1 MGVAS
6 RPVGRGELGS
16 LQGCLV
22 GGDPEQRER
31 EWRVRRK
38 SLILS
43 ITLQVL
49 VVAAIVV
56 IPLFGKPALM
66 ASTVVVPVPPYYAHA
81 ERRPADPAKPNSP
94 RPQTA
99 SRFWE
104 RFAIPDKIVMHT
116 QPVDD
121 GPPEPPGFADSP
133 TGRSGIGEIPLID
146 TRAHPEQPQETTVQP
161 PKKIRVTQIDPA
173 MLKVRVE
180 PIYPT
185 LMRQIH
191 KSGQVQLHAIIG
203 TDGTIQAL
211 QAVGGD
217 PGFYQSAMDAVRQW
231 RYKPTIL
238 NGVAVEVD
246 TFITVIY
253 NIGG

>member
-1 MGVAS
+1 MGVES
-6 RPVGRGELGS
+6 RPVSSGELGS
-16 LQGCLV
+16 LQRCLV

-31 EWRVRRK
+31 ERRVRRK
-38 SLILS
+38 SLALS
-43 ITLQVL
+43 VMLQGAIC
-49 VVAAIVV
+49 AAIVLV
-56 IPLFGKPALM
+56 PLFAKPARL
-66 ASTVVVPVPPYYAHA
+66 ASKDYVPIPPYYHHA
-81 ERRPADPAKPNSP
+81 ERRPADPAKPSAP
-94 RPQTA
+94 RPQS
-99 SRFWE
+99 SRFWD
-104 RFAIPDKIVMHT
+104 RFSIPDKIEMHT
-116 QPVDD
+116 KPVND
-121 GPPEPPGFADSP
+121 GPPEPPGFADLP

-146 TRAHPEQPQETTVQP
+146 TRAHPEKPPETTVQT

-173 MLKVRVE
+173 MLKMRVE

-191 KSGQVQLHAIIG
+191 KAGQVQLHAIIG

-217 PGFYQSAMDAVRQW
+217 PRFYQSAMDAVRQW

-238 NGVAVEVD
+238 NGNPVEVD

-253 NIGG
+253 NIGR

>member
-1 MGVAS
+1 MAVES
-6 RPVGRGELGS
+6 RPVSGDGLGS

-31 EWRVRRK
+31 ERRVRRK

-43 ITLQVL
+43 VTAQGVL
-49 VVAAIVV
+49 VAAIVL
-56 IPLFGKPALM
+56 IPLLGKPARIAL
-66 ASTVVVPVPPYYAHA
+66 ANVVPVPPYYSHG
-81 ERRPADPAKPNSP
+81 ERGPTDPA
-94 RPQTA
+94 RPQPPGQKRNVC
-99 SRFWE
+99 RFC
-104 RFAIPDKIVMHT
+104 APTSIPTTIAT
-116 QPVDD
+116 YTGPIDD
-121 GPPEPPGFADSP
+121 TPEPQVFLDPP
-133 TGRSGIGEIPLID
+133 IGTNTVGNVPLVD
-146 TRAHPEQPQETTVQP
+146 TRAHPEKPLETTVEA

-180 PIYPT
+180 PVYPT
-185 LMRQIH
+185 LMKQIH

-217 PGFYQSAMDAVRQW
+217 PGFYPSAMEAVRQW

-253 NIGG
+253 NIGQ